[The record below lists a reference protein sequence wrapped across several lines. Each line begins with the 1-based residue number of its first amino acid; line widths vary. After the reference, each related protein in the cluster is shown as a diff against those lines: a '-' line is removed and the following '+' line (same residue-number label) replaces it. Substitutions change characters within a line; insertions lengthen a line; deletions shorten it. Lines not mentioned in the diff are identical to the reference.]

1 MFRLN
6 PALDID
12 ALAKAYRA
20 HGRLQITEFL
30 EPAGASVLHRELV
43 DSPHWRLTANRGEQ
57 ILDFDLDEVAAWP
70 PDRHALLDRAVT
82 MGGRVGFQFRYDV
95 IRIGERPAPGLAAF
109 ADFLSSTELI
119 AFLRRLTGHD
129 DIDFADAHASR
140 YRPGHF
146 LTTHD
151 DRVDTM
157 HRRAAYV
164 LNLTP
169 EWRPDWGG
177 LLQFYDAR
185 GNVARAFTPGFNILN
200 LFSVPQPHGVSWVT
214 PLAAAPRYAI
224 TGWLRSHGDRDLP
237 ASPDAAR

>member
-12 ALAKAYRA
+12 ALAGAYRA

-30 EPAGASVLHRELV
+30 DTAGVSALYHELV

-57 ILDFDLDEVAAWP
+57 ILDFDLDEVAAWS

-82 MGGRVGFQFRYDV
+82 MGGRLGFQFRYDV
-95 IRIGERPAPGLAAF
+95 IRLGERTAPRLAAF
-109 ADFLSSTELI
+109 ADFLSSPELV
-119 AFLRRLTGHD
+119 AFLRRLTGCD

-146 LTTHD
+146 LTMHD

-157 HRRAAYV
+157 HRHAAYV

-185 GNVARAFTPGFNILN
+185 GNVARGFTPGFNILN
-200 LFSVPQPHGVSWVT
+200 LFSVPQPHSVSWVT

-237 ASPDAAR
+237 ASPDAAG